1 MKCSNAASINKRI
14 IRLLRSYTD
23 DKYVSI
29 TQNKHIKVVGT
40 YRGISR
46 SFLLS
51 LSPNNNSVCSA
62 VMKYIVYM
70 QLLIITFCDTI
81 RASY

>member
-1 MKCSNAASINKRI
+1 MKCSNAESINKRI

-40 YRGISR
+40 YSGISR

-51 LSPNNNSVCSA
+51 LSPNNNYETYIRSYLNRFLQSIGCSNRIA
-62 VMKYIVYM
+62 KGDY
-70 QLLIITFCDTI
+70 
-81 RASY
+81 

>member
-40 YRGISR
+40 YRGINR

-51 LSPNNNSVCSA
+51 LSPNNNYETYIRSYLNRFLQSIGCSNRIA
-62 VMKYIVYM
+62 KGDY
-70 QLLIITFCDTI
+70 
-81 RASY
+81 

>member
-1 MKCSNAASINKRI
+1 MKCSNAASINRRI

-23 DKYVSI
+23 DKNVSI

-40 YRGISR
+40 YSGISR

-51 LSPNNNSVCSA
+51 LSPNNNYETYIRSYLNRFLQSIGCSNRIA
-62 VMKYIVYM
+62 KGDY
-70 QLLIITFCDTI
+70 
-81 RASY
+81 

>member
-51 LSPNNNSVCSA
+51 LSPNNNYETYIRSYLNRFLQSIGCSNRIA
-62 VMKYIVYM
+62 KGDY
-70 QLLIITFCDTI
+70 
-81 RASY
+81 